1 MKITFDNF
9 QKIKYAFTSVAVV
22 IVCLSVYFTNQLIND
37 MAEEE
42 SRKMEL
48 WAEATRKIVSDD
60 ETTDYSFVLKVIADN
75 TTIPVIV
82 ADQNG
87 EVTQYRNIDLED
99 KDTVSCLMELIGD
112 FRDAHEPIE
121 IVLDESTSQ
130 FLYYDDSVLLKK
142 LLYYPY
148 IQWGVIVLFFLILFF
163 VFASAKKAEQDRV
176 WVGLSKETAHQLGTP
191 ISSLMAWVELLKSK
205 GVEPQLMP
213 EMEND
218 VNRLST
224 IAERFSKIGS
234 KPELELISLDDVLDG
249 ALAYMDRRTS
259 SRVTISDE
267 YKVQRPVKLM
277 LNVPLFEWVIENLCK
292 NAIDAMEGKGAINVV
307 VSDCGDKICIDV
319 SDTGKGIPRSKFG
332 TVFNPGYT
340 TKKRGWG
347 VGLSLVK
354 RIVESYHEGKIFVKR
369 SEINKG
375 TTFRILLPKR
385 MNSKASETRNL

>member
-9 QKIKYAFTSVAVV
+9 QKIKYVFTSVAVV

-42 SRKMEL
+42 TRKMEL

-60 ETTDYSFVLKVIADN
+60 ETADYSFVLKVIADN

-82 ADQNG
+82 ADENG
-87 EVTQYRNIDLED
+87 EVTQYRNIDLAD
-99 KDTVSCLMELIGD
+99 MDTLSCLKDLIGD
-112 FRDAHEPIE
+112 FKDAHEPIE
-121 IVLDESTSQ
+121 IVLDENTSQ

-205 GVEPQLMP
+205 GVEPLLMP

-234 KPELELISLDDVLDG
+234 KPELELVSLDDVLNG
-249 ALAYMDRRTS
+249 ALTYMDRRTS

>member
-87 EVTQYRNIDLED
+87 EVTQYRNIDLEG
-99 KDTVSCLMELIGD
+99 KDTISCLMELIGD

>member
-87 EVTQYRNIDLED
+87 EVTQYRNIDLEG

-121 IVLDESTSQ
+121 IVLDESMSQ

-385 MNSKASETRNL
+385 MNSKAS

>member
-87 EVTQYRNIDLED
+87 EVTQYRNIDLEG

-234 KPELELISLDDVLDG
+234 KPELELVSLDDVLDG
-249 ALAYMDRRTS
+249 ALTYMDRRTS

>member
-87 EVTQYRNIDLED
+87 EVTQYRNIDLEG

-385 MNSKASETRNL
+385 MNSKASETRSL

>member
-1 MKITFDNF
+1 MKHWVSNNL
-9 QKIKYAFTSVAVV
+9 YALILIVLLVLVV
-22 IVCLSVYFTNQLIND
+22 ISVSFTTRLANQF
-37 MAEEE
+37 AQEEQ
-42 SRKMEL
+42 RRIEL
-48 WAEATRKIVSDD
+48 WAEATRQLITMNTD
-60 ETTDYSFVLKVIADN
+60 EDINPIILSVIENN
-75 TTIPVIV
+75 TTIPVYIV
-82 ADQNG
+82 DSNHQLLLSRNVEIPQN
-87 EVTQYRNIDLED
+87 
-99 KDTVSCLMELIGD
+99 
-112 FRDAHEPIE
+112 
-121 IVLDESTSQ
+121 
-130 FLYYDDSVLLKK
+130 DSVEFFRNKINKLQQSQDPIVIKINDDVQYIYYEDSTLLRQ
-142 LLYYPY
+142 LYWFPY
-148 IQWGVIVLFFLILFF
+148 IQIAVIVAFLIIAVIALIL
-163 VFASAKKAEQDRV
+163 AQRSERNNL

-191 ISSLMAWVELLKSK
+191 ISSLNAWSELLKVSYP
-205 GVEPQLMP
+205 EDHLIPQMD
-213 EMEND
+213 ED
-218 VNRLST
+218 IRRLQMIT
-224 IAERFSKIGS
+224 ERFSKIGS
-234 KPELELISLDDVLDG
+234 KPELELVSLDDVLDG

-277 LNVPLFEWVIENLCK
+277 LNIPLFEWVIENLCK

>member
-9 QKIKYAFTSVAVV
+9 QKIKYVFTSVAVV

-42 SRKMEL
+42 TRKMEL

-87 EVTQYRNIDLED
+87 EVTQYRNIDLEG

>member
-82 ADQNG
+82 ADKNG
-87 EVTQYRNIDLED
+87 EVTQYRNIDLEG

>member
-42 SRKMEL
+42 TRKMEL
-48 WAEATRKIVSDD
+48 WAEATRKIVADD

-87 EVTQYRNIDLED
+87 EVTQYRNIDLEG

-234 KPELELISLDDVLDG
+234 KPELELVSLDDVLDG

-385 MNSKASETRNL
+385 MNSKASEARNL

>member
-87 EVTQYRNIDLED
+87 EVTQYRNIDLEG

-234 KPELELISLDDVLDG
+234 KPELELVSLDDVLDG

-385 MNSKASETRNL
+385 MNSKASETRSL

>member
-42 SRKMEL
+42 TRKMEL

-87 EVTQYRNIDLED
+87 EVTQYRNIDLEG

-369 SEINKG
+369 SEVNKG

>member
-87 EVTQYRNIDLED
+87 EVTQYRNIDLEG
-99 KDTVSCLMELIGD
+99 KDTASCLMELIGD

-191 ISSLMAWVELLKSK
+191 
-205 GVEPQLMP
+205 
-213 EMEND
+213 
-218 VNRLST
+218 
-224 IAERFSKIGS
+224 
-234 KPELELISLDDVLDG
+234 
-249 ALAYMDRRTS
+249 
-259 SRVTISDE
+259 
-267 YKVQRPVKLM
+267 
-277 LNVPLFEWVIENLCK
+277 
-292 NAIDAMEGKGAINVV
+292 
-307 VSDCGDKICIDV
+307 
-319 SDTGKGIPRSKFG
+319 
-332 TVFNPGYT
+332 
-340 TKKRGWG
+340 
-347 VGLSLVK
+347 
-354 RIVESYHEGKIFVKR
+354 
-369 SEINKG
+369 
-375 TTFRILLPKR
+375 
-385 MNSKASETRNL
+385 

>member
-87 EVTQYRNIDLED
+87 EVTQYRNIDLEG

>member
-87 EVTQYRNIDLED
+87 EVTQYRNIDLEG

-234 KPELELISLDDVLDG
+234 KPELELVSLDDVLDG

>member
-1 MKITFDNF
+1 
-9 QKIKYAFTSVAVV
+9 
-22 IVCLSVYFTNQLIND
+22 

-87 EVTQYRNIDLED
+87 EVTQYRNIDLEG
-99 KDTVSCLMELIGD
+99 KDTASCLMELIGD

-205 GVEPQLMP
+205 GVEPLLMP